1 MPPTVVA
8 AGIVAFPREAQGEV
22 NVTEIGTLAAVLSTN
37 TGTLKLVLP

>member
-8 AGIVAFPREAQGEV
+8 AGIVAFPLIEQGEV
-22 NVTEIGTLAAVLSTN
+22 NVTEMGTLAAALSTN